1 MIDSSSYHIE
11 FPPNRVRGCLPR
23 RSRPGTICPMAAD
36 RIKVI
41 PRAEWSD
48 LASQLAAGQG
58 LKPFVRDVLDQ
69 ASVGSCGMESSA
81 GSVMVSRVFRG
92 LDHVLLNPLS
102 GYHFTCHG
110 VDRGSSI
117 DENLEFIREHGLAPE
132 SVWPRSK
139 GWRAKPSVEAMAA
152 ALAFRIE
159 EFYDISSIDEMV
171 SAILQGYPVVYGANG
186 HAVCKVRHLNENE
199 GEDLNSWGPEWGD
212 GGFGVWASYRAVNWQ
227 YGAWA
232 IRACSED

>member
-1 MIDSSSYHIE
+1 MINSSSYHIE
-11 FPPNRVRGCLPR
+11 FPPNRLRGCLPR
-23 RSRPGTICPMAAD
+23 RSRPGAICPMAAD

-48 LASQLAAGQG
+48 LASQFAAGLG
-58 LKPFVRDVLDQ
+58 LRPFVREVLDQ
-69 ASVGSCGMESSA
+69 GSDGSCAAEGST
-81 GSVMVSRVFRG
+81 GSVMIDRAFRSRE
-92 LDHVLLNPLS
+92 HVLLNPLS
-102 GYHFTCHG
+102 VYHTTSRG

-117 DENLEFIREHGLAPE
+117 DENLEFIRQHGIAPE

-139 GWRAKPSVEAMAA
+139 GWRPEPSEEAVAA

-159 EFYDISSIDEMV
+159 EFFDISSIDEMV
-171 SAILQGYPVVYGANG
+171 SALLQGYPVVYGSNG

-232 IRACSED
+232 VRVCSED